1 MIGSNDY
8 LYVTLIITASSPG
21 YITGYYSAGIHTL
34 GTQVSGNIFE
44 QHRLWTLKRVC
55 ICSVYNCLEIRSRSD
70 GKPKFLMQG
79 PVFLRNLFSFLPRI
93 SLLFPSIDYVRMTS
107 QIRTQRLSIS
117 PGSFLSLESVTES
130 KLLGEYFTPDIL
142 PFWLDGRQNEN
153 DMTVMQDVMK
163 LKHQCRPLTCL
174 VSEFNTWQQTGLWGI
189 NLLQLRIHDGEFFL
203 WLCSESFHHLTNHSE
218 LIEAYSA
225 PCCTWL
231 PSH

>member
-8 LYVTLIITASSPG
+8 L
-21 YITGYYSAGIHTL
+21 AGIHTL

-55 ICSVYNCLEIRSRSD
+55 ICSVYNCLEIRS
-70 GKPKFLMQG
+70 
-79 PVFLRNLFSFLPRI
+79 RI

-174 VSEFNTWQQTGLWGI
+174 VTAHPRRRIFSMALHSMLYLATITLDTQYWFTCTSTVSISILGL
-189 NLLQLRIHDGEFFL
+189 
-203 WLCSESFHHLTNHSE
+203 C
-218 LIEAYSA
+218 
-225 PCCTWL
+225 
-231 PSH
+231 